1 MCPDVI
7 TWTGADGRRHVSINC
22 RNGKNC
28 NHAHSREEIL
38 YHPSVYKT
46 SMCET
51 WNCSRYYCPFAHSMD
66 ELVGAPPASAIN
78 EARQLNFEDFWE
90 DNDFDE
96 SIIGPSQHTGASLG
110 PASSP
115 LANHAASPLEFND
128 VLGLQMRRV
137 VHRAPGSGSTAL
149 SLITATSLETSRL
162 GHSCLQVLLPNS
174 AAANHMHHADPGWIT
189 LTQGLRIEL
198 VVRAVS
204 PLTNSELC
212 FGTARAPWENAA
224 APNNSASLGQNQN
237 NNKRNGQLQATMVVK
252 VIRLDDPN
260 DPEIVGVMNQLQS
273 LARSEHKNIIGIKK
287 VYLTRLPG
295 EDRDSTLCVAYER
308 CSTSLY
314 TIIAD
319 GYRGLLPGG
328 RQHPRGL
335 AGRMTPIRP
344 GPPTSAAIGKI
355 GELLSAIQRIHSLGM
370 VHGRICPSNIFIDSD
385 ANLKLGDFDSRIG
398 QRPETHES
406 VAAWMGDD
414 LFSAGLSIFFALTG
428 QHLYGSFADDDRMG
442 ASGAAAVHHYQ
453 SLGSMWNNHQSSSPP
468 PTPRL
473 FLEKS
478 VVENIHAD
486 NMVNQHLLYTCPMA
500 LDLVLRMVIS
510 PKSADVSEL
519 LTHPI
524 FWDFYS
530 IARFVTRLPMDD
542 SDPPPVS
549 SSVNNTSSSNFG
561 STKEIIKKFCESCS
575 LPWTGTITG
584 DEWGHL
590 LGMTTVTGRAEFKD
604 NVYDL
609 LRMIRTVLSRHK
621 ASGCIMC
628 NSSSYSTE
636 GGSEIQSQ
644 HDLVT
649 SFVVRIVAKFP
660 VSVVRPWDAARISTA
675 LGGSL
680 DEYVLKYMKIFER
693 NHLSWLTHKPVPMP
707 QPNGQST
714 MVPSHSF
721 VREYYMTLKSLVDG
735 GVGGEEPIA
744 IGPDESSEVYA
755 SIVAKAAQ
763 AISTTGSPILKPSL
777 AIPTPTLPVSGSPP
791 AGVDP
796 AVLSSMINSFG
807 AMMRSDM
814 LPPNVPK
821 SFVMSLIEAAGSAV
835 ASSSA
840 TPSPQASPTAGTATA
855 NSGVYYS
862 TVGGGGSMSAVT
874 TAASSPAAAFSL
886 GPPTIPVSSPL
897 GMRLTATSPK
907 MIPSDDCCS
916 GDSAARRRMSSC
928 DGWEYAV
935 ACPPSMTGL
944 CVTSILADV
953 GEHEDESPPPG
964 FQSVWQSMAED
975 GL

>member
-7 TWTGADGRRHVSINC
+7 TWVGTDGRRHVSINC

-96 SIIGPSQHTGASLG
+96 TISTTPQLSGPLGPSG
-110 PASSP
+110 SP
-115 LANHAASPLEFND
+115 LSASIGSPLEFND

-137 VHRAPGSGSTAL
+137 VHRAPGGGSSAL

-174 AAANHMHHADPGWIT
+174 AGASHMHHADPGWIT

-224 APNNSASLGQNQN
+224 APNNSAMMNGGGGANQN
-237 NNKRNGQLQATMVVK
+237 GGGAKRNGQLQATMVVK
-252 VIRLDDPN
+252 VIRVEDTCDPDVAN
-260 DPEIVGVMNQLQS
+260 LMNQLQA
-273 LARSEHKNIIGIKK
+273 LARSEHKNILGIKK

-295 EDRDSTLCVAYER
+295 EDRDSILCIAYER

-319 GYRGLLPGG
+319 GYRGLV

-335 AGRMTPIRP
+335 AGRMAPFRP

-355 GELLSAIQRIHSLGM
+355 GELLSAIQRMHSLGM
-370 VHGRICPSNIFIDSD
+370 VHGRLCPSNIFIDSD
-385 ANLKLGDFDSRIG
+385 ANLKIGDFDSRIG
-398 QRPETHES
+398 LKKISAAEAVASWSPTPTQR
-406 VAAWMGDD
+406 GDIV
-414 LFSAGLSIFFALTG
+414 SAGLSVFFALTG
-428 QHLYGSFADDDRMG
+428 QHLFGTFADDDRLG
-442 ASGAAAVHHYQ
+442 AAGAAAIHHHE
-453 SLGSMWNNHQSSSPP
+453 SMGSMWNPSGVT
-468 PTPRL
+468 TPRL
-473 FLEKS
+473 FVEPNVIDNIEKS
-478 VVENIHAD
+478 NT
-486 NMVNQHLLYTCPMA
+486 VNHHLLYSCPMA
-500 LDLVLRMVIS
+500 LDLVLRMVLT
-510 PKSADVSEL
+510 KTDASEL

-530 IARFVTRLPMDD
+530 IARFVTRLPIDD
-542 SDPPPVS
+542 DGKDV
-549 SSVNNTSSSNFG
+549 
-561 STKEIIKKFCESCS
+561 IKIFCEACP
-575 LPWTGTITG
+575 LPWTSTVSN
-584 DEWGHL
+584 DEWIQL
-590 LGMTTVTGRAEFKD
+590 LGLSPAARAEFKD

-609 LRMIRTVLSRHK
+609 VRAIRMILSRHK
-621 ASGCIMC
+621 SSGCIMC
-628 NSSSYSTE
+628 NSSPESSNE
-636 GGSEIQSQ
+636 NGNHHE
-644 HDLVT
+644 LVT
-649 SFVVRIVAKFP
+649 SFVTRIVAKFP
-660 VSVVRPWDAARISTA
+660 VSMIRPWDASRISA
-675 LGGSL
+675 AQSL
-680 DEYVLKYMKIFER
+680 SADVLKVFER
-693 NHLSWLTHKPVPMP
+693 NHLSWQTFKPVPMP
-707 QPNGQST
+707 QPNGQSI

-721 VREYYMTLKSLVDG
+721 VREYYIALGSVLDG
-735 GVGGEEPIA
+735 TCSYQLGV
-744 IGPDESSEVYA
+744 DESNEVYA

-763 AISTTGSPILKPSL
+763 AISATGSPIMKPALS
-777 AIPTPTLPVSGSPP
+777 PSVSPP
-791 AGVDP
+791 PGVDP
-796 AVLSSMINSFG
+796 SVLSSMINSFG

-814 LPPNVPK
+814 LPSNVPK
-821 SFVMSLIEAAGSAV
+821 SFVMCLIEAAGSAV
-835 ASSSA
+835 AA
-840 TPSPQASPTAGTATA
+840 TTPSPQASPTASAGGASA
-855 NSGVYYS
+855 GVYYS
-862 TVGGGGSMSAVT
+862 TVGPSTVT

-886 GPPTIPVSSPL
+886 GPPSIPVGSGMCL
-897 GMRLTATSPK
+897 GATSPK
-907 MIPSDDCCS
+907 MMPEDPES
-916 GDSAARRRMSSC
+916 RRRMSSC

-935 ACPPSMTGL
+935 ACPPSMIGQCAPSVL
-944 CVTSILADV
+944 VDL
-953 GEHEDESPPPG
+953 GENEDESPPPG